1 MSGANWESRHDG
13 LIDQQIRAAQER
25 GEFDDLP
32 GFGKPLA
39 DDKMPYRPDWWLNEV
54 VQREGAGVHVVPL
67 PLALRKL
74 ADELTAGAEKLSA
87 ERDVRGA
94 VADYNER
101 AAKARLLP
109 QVGRPIVLPPLDADE
124 IVAAWRA
131 RRARR
136 AEKAAGTD
144 TGNSAGLAAD
154 ADGGR

>member
-1 MSGANWESRHDG
+1 MSEANWESRHDG
-13 LIDQQIRAAQER
+13 LIDQQIRAAQAR

-39 DDKMPYRPDWWLNEV
+39 HDAAPYRPDWWLHEV

-74 ADELTAGAEKLSA
+74 ADELAAGAEKLST
-87 ERDVRGA
+87 ERAVRDA
-94 VADYNER
+94 VADYTER

-109 QVGRPIVLPPLDADE
+109 QVGRPVVLPPLDADE

-131 RRARR
+131 RRA
-136 AEKAAGTD
+136 EKAAGR
-144 TGNSAGLAAD
+144 D

>member
-1 MSGANWESRHDG
+1 MSGANWESRHEG

-39 DDKMPYRPDWWLNEV
+39 DDKMPYRPDWWLHQV
-54 VQREGAGVHVVPL
+54 VEREGAGTHIVPL

-74 ADELTAGAEKLSA
+74 ADELTAGAEKFGT
-87 ERDVRGA
+87 EREVRAA
-94 VADYNER
+94 VADYTER

-109 QVGRPIVLPPLDADE
+109 QVGRAVVLPPLEVEE

-131 RRARR
+131 RRA
-136 AEKAAGTD
+136 AKAAGP
-144 TGNSAGLAAD
+144 AGSD
-154 ADGGR
+154 GDGGR

>member
-1 MSGANWESRHDG
+1 MSGVNWESRHDG

-39 DDKMPYRPDWWLNEV
+39 DDRMPYRPDWWLHEV

-67 PLALRKL
+67 PLALRKI

-87 ERDVRGA
+87 EREVRGA

-101 AAKARLLP
+101 ATKARLLP
-109 QVGRPIVLPPLDADE
+109 QVGRPTVLPPLDADE

-131 RRARR
+131 RRA
-136 AEKAAGTD
+136 AKTAGDSAGTS
-144 TGNSAGLAAD
+144 TGDDSD
-154 ADGGR
+154 ADRRS